1 MKNLETDSLKKK
13 VLLITS
19 GQPALNPRLVKE
31 ADALIDEGYDVTVL
45 YAYWNDW
52 GTKQD
57 EILLNDK
64 KWKAIRLGGDPK
76 NNRIIYFISR
86 IFYKL
91 GNIPLQKNRAYKYFA
106 NIAIARSSY
115 FLIKGA
121 KKIKADLYIA
131 HNLGAL
137 PAAAIASK
145 KHKKIYG
152 FDAEDFHRQEVS
164 DDVNSQHFKLTKWIE
179 DKYLPGASYLTSSSP
194 LISNQYELLYAKKTT
209 TILNVFPK
217 VDTSNIVFENNGPL
231 KLFWF
236 SQTIGPYRGLELII
250 KAMGLAQHP
259 NELHLL
265 GLLSDNYKEQLY
277 ELCGENGVPTERI
290 TFYSPIHPNEIPFF
304 ASKFDIGL
312 ASEIPVCLNRD
323 ISLTNKLFT
332 YLQAGLAIAFSN
344 TKAQVNF
351 SNTYQGIG
359 QVYSNQHDLSMI
371 LDNYHLNRDFL
382 FQGKKN
388 ANNLGLTELNWELES
403 KKFIKVIEG
412 VFEGRN

>member
-1 MKNLETDSLKKK
+1 MTDSLKKK

-19 GQPALNPRLVKE
+19 GQPSLNPRLVKE

-86 IFYKL
+86 ITFKL
-91 GNIPLQKNRAYKYFA
+91 GNIALQKTRAYQYFA

-137 PAAAIASK
+137 PAAATASK
-145 KHKKIYG
+145 KHKKMYG
-152 FDAEDFHRQEVS
+152 FDAEDFHRKEVS
-164 DDVNSQHFKLTKWIE
+164 DDVSSPHFKLAKWIE
-179 DKYLPGASYLTSSSP
+179 DRYLPDAIYLTSSSP
-194 LISNQYELLYAKKTT
+194 LISNQYNLLYAKNTA

-217 VDTSNIVFENNGPL
+217 VEISNHLLNSNAPL
-231 KLFWF
+231 QLFWF
-236 SQTIGPYRGLELII
+236 SQTIGPNRGLELII
-250 KAMGLAQHP
+250 KAMGLTKHP

-265 GLLSDNYKEQLY
+265 GLVSDNYREQLIN
-277 ELCGENGVPTERI
+277 LSLENNVSKERI
-290 TFYSPIHPNEIPFF
+290 NFYQPINPNEIPIF
-304 ASKFDIGL
+304 ASKFDIGF
-312 ASEIPVCLNRD
+312 ASEIPVCLNRE
-323 ISLTNKLFT
+323 ISLTNKLFS

-351 SNTYQGIG
+351 NNTYPGIG
-359 QVYSNQHDLSMI
+359 EVYKNHHDLSII
-371 LDNYHLNRDFL
+371 LDNYSRDRDL
-382 FQGKKN
+382 LLQYKKN
-388 ANNLGLTELNWELES
+388 AQTLGLTKLNWELES
-403 KKFIKVIEG
+403 KKFIKIIES
-412 VFEGRN
+412 VFERRN